1 MMRKRKSSY
10 RNRAGSMLIEMLMGF
25 AAGSMVLLTAIGL
38 IHQSMHWSKRV
49 HARSD
54 HASHVERLAANW
66 RADAHAASGFTMDD
80 SVGQFL
86 QGDGTRIQYRI
97 DGNSV
102 IRTQYEASVST
113 TENASSAVQNQETF
127 RLNDRTE
134 ITFQSLT
141 EPSRAVITLQPK
153 TPALENGTGTVAVAS
168 VIGRWD
174 KKSGGNP

>member
-1 MMRKRKSSY
+1 MMRKKKRFH
-10 RNRAGSMLIEMLMGF
+10 RTRAGSMLIETLMGF
-25 AAGSMVLLTAIGL
+25 AAGSMVMLTAIGL

-49 HARSD
+49 HARSEHTSQID
-54 HASHVERLAANW
+54 RLAAIW
-66 RADAHAASGFTMDD
+66 RADAHAASGFTVDD

-86 QGDGTRIQYRI
+86 QRDGARIQYRI

-102 IRTQYEASVST
+102 VRTEYEASVAA
-113 TENASSAVQNQETF
+113 TENASSPVQNQESF

-141 EPSRAVITLQPK
+141 EPSRAMITLQPK
-153 TPALENGTGTVAVAS
+153 TPTFENGTGSVAVAS

>member
-1 MMRKRKSSY
+1 
-10 RNRAGSMLIEMLMGF
+10 MLIETLMGF

-54 HASHVERLAANW
+54 HTSQVDRLAANW

-86 QGDGTRIQYRI
+86 QGDGTSIQYRI

-102 IRTQYEASVST
+102 VRTQHKGSVAA
-113 TENASSAVQNQETF
+113 TENALSAVQNQETF

-153 TPALENGTGTVAVAS
+153 TPSNENGTGTVAIAS

-174 KKSGGNP
+174 KKSGANP